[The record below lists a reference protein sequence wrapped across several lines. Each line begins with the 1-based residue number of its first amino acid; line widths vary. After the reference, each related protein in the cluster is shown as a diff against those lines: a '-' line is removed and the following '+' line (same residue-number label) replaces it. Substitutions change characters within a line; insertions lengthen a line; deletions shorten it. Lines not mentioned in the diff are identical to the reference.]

1 VSRRISRSELGG
13 EIVGHHHYGVQQV
26 LVVVSLVLAAATS
39 LRGAGRALVVMQECA
54 GLVPWSP
61 SWSSPRLWLLRL
73 GYYKLT
79 RAKEEGEDWV
89 WLVDHVV
96 QTGQEKCLL
105 IVGIRLSV
113 VPAVGEYLTHADVEP
128 IALYPVTQS
137 NGEIVYQQLEEA
149 RKQTGVPRE
158 ILSDQGSDL
167 HKGIRQFCQAHPETS
182 SIYAVTHKVAAVLK
196 RELGADPRW
205 QEFSGLAGQ
214 TSQRVQ
220 QTALAALAPPR
231 QRRQARYMTVAE
243 LVAWGVRMLKYLE
256 EEESQRQEWD
266 RQRVEQAVG
275 WVRQYRHE
283 VERWRQWVEVGTIT
297 EQFVKTHGLSAGGA
311 QQLQHQLAA
320 AGPLPR
326 TQQLCAEFVQFV
338 TEEVAKA
345 KAGERLVGSS
355 EVIESLFGK
364 WKRLEGEQARSGLTG
379 LVLALGALVAPTTA
393 EVIQQA
399 LTTVPTKTVLTWCRE
414 KLGKTVQATRRARF
428 APRRKA
434 EQKQD
439 QLLLAA

>member
-1 VSRRISRSELGG
+1 VR
-13 EIVGHHHYGVQQV
+13 HHQYGVQQV
-26 LVVVSLVLAAATS
+26 LGVVSLVLAAATS
-39 LRGAGRALVVMQECA
+39 LRGAGRAVAIMQECA
-54 GLVPWSP
+54 GRVPWSP
-61 SWSSPRLWLLRL
+61 SWSSTRLWLLRL

-79 RAKEEGEDWV
+79 RSKEEGDDWV
-89 WLVDHVV
+89 WIVDHVV

-105 IVGIRLSV
+105 IVGIRLSA
-113 VPAVGEYLTHADVEP
+113 VPAAGEYLTHADVEP

-149 RKQTGVPRE
+149 RKRTGVPRE

-167 HKGIRQFCQAHPETS
+167 HKGIRQFCQAHPES
-182 SIYAVTHKVAAVLK
+182 SFIYDVKHKVAAVLK

-205 QEFSGLAGQ
+205 QEFSRWAGQ

-231 QRRQARYMTVAE
+231 QRRKARYMNVAE
-243 LVAWGVRMLKYLE
+243 LVGWGVRVLKYLDE
-256 EEESQRQEWD
+256 DGSQRQEWV
-266 RQRVEQAVG
+266 RQRVEAVVG

-283 VERWRQWVEVGTIT
+283 VERWSQWVEVGTIT

-320 AGPLPR
+320 AGTLPR
-326 TQQLCAEFVQFV
+326 TQQLCVEFVQFV
-338 TEEVAKA
+338 AEEVGKA
-345 KAGERLVGSS
+345 KTGERLVGSS
-355 EVIESLFGK
+355 EVIESIFGK

-393 EVIQQA
+393 DVIKQA
-399 LTTVPTKTVLTWCRE
+399 LTTVPTKTVLTWCRD
-414 KLGKTVQATRRARF
+414 KLGKTVQATRRALF
-428 APRRKA
+428 ASLRKA
-434 EQKQD
+434 EQKPD